1 MFSLKDL
8 LVWWQGCSTLQKF
21 LTLDDIHPSDKQD
34 ILPVKNLLCSIPKL
48 CAWSSN
54 LAVDDE
60 RKNKC
65 DGLCLYLQHFAD
77 LYELFSNNSMPIE
90 RKLEICSNL
99 TVFFTDWRSQNGG
112 GKSFISDDLYLQI
125 LTTVASFELFF
136 QPKLELGDEENIVC
150 TSILGTNIVENYFS
164 IVRAKILYPNLWE
177 YACVSYHAFVELVKR
192 FSKDQI
198 YSLPSWPLSRKES
211 MKYNDQS
218 GIYFCKDDL
227 IFLCSLNFR
236 NTSCTTRQIPSEE
249 QILYATIL
257 ATHYKCTRKRL
268 TIRQKTCKQEEGE
281 FLTEIDKADQHIGIF
296 PCVFQNCPKSYIYAG
311 AYRNHLLKVHHL
323 QISGKMS
330 QDLTPYLNELTSSET
345 IPIQDRESH
354 ESIECPETPVLILSD
369 ALLLNHKSNM
379 ANMIPILELSEAGL
393 ISDTTPAIIEDEKDS
408 EEQNILRKDEKENE
422 IVVIVFWDLETS
434 GKSFSS
440 NVEYIIEIGCLGWK
454 YNESSPSKIF
464 CKLVWPFRFAGECSI
479 TMRASAISG
488 IYSNDVV
495 SSPLWE
501 QVYYEWIEY
510 LSDLRGKRGKM
521 LMLAHNSQ
529 SADENCLKCDCDQ
542 YGFPIPS
549 YLLFGDTH
557 LLYKKLHESTKKWS
571 LDFLCDKF
579 NIHHEEPICSKSKTT
594 ISHQKLHGALEDS
607 KTLYNLVTE
616 MVQRSI
622 SFSPN
627 IAMYDQIV
635 KNYM

>member
-1 MFSLKDL
+1 MVGLASGPLLVESLTGSDADYKDLIAQKVCQCFFVSNCGKICIPLHYFPTVSLSAKDLFSVTEYLKQCLIAEQIHVVWTSTDGFKGSLDYIQKKSSVCKSSHFFDYVHMVKLGRNQLLNRQLHYQKNGIVYVFSLKDL

-211 MKYNDQS
+211 MKYNDQL

-227 IFLCSLNFR
+227 IFLCSLNF
-236 NTSCTTRQIPSEE
+236 
-249 QILYATIL
+249 
-257 ATHYKCTRKRL
+257 
-268 TIRQKTCKQEEGE
+268 
-281 FLTEIDKADQHIGIF
+281 
-296 PCVFQNCPKSYIYAG
+296 
-311 AYRNHLLKVHHL
+311 
-323 QISGKMS
+323 
-330 QDLTPYLNELTSSET
+330 
-345 IPIQDRESH
+345 
-354 ESIECPETPVLILSD
+354 
-369 ALLLNHKSNM
+369 
-379 ANMIPILELSEAGL
+379 
-393 ISDTTPAIIEDEKDS
+393 
-408 EEQNILRKDEKENE
+408 
-422 IVVIVFWDLETS
+422 
-434 GKSFSS
+434 
-440 NVEYIIEIGCLGWK
+440 
-454 YNESSPSKIF
+454 
-464 CKLVWPFRFAGECSI
+464 
-479 TMRASAISG
+479 
-488 IYSNDVV
+488 
-495 SSPLWE
+495 
-501 QVYYEWIEY
+501 
-510 LSDLRGKRGKM
+510 
-521 LMLAHNSQ
+521 
-529 SADENCLKCDCDQ
+529 
-542 YGFPIPS
+542 
-549 YLLFGDTH
+549 
-557 LLYKKLHESTKKWS
+557 
-571 LDFLCDKF
+571 
-579 NIHHEEPICSKSKTT
+579 
-594 ISHQKLHGALEDS
+594 
-607 KTLYNLVTE
+607 
-616 MVQRSI
+616 
-622 SFSPN
+622 
-627 IAMYDQIV
+627 
-635 KNYM
+635 